1 MEKTMIIQG
10 REISHKDIE
19 LIREM
24 IKIHPSW
31 GRTQLSKELALLWNW
46 RAANGKFMSK
56 ILSLEIIIISYESDI
71 SKNNH

>member
-1 MEKTMIIQG
+1 MEKIMIIQG

-31 GRTQLSKELALLWNW
+31 GRIQLSKELALLWNW
-46 RAANGKFMSK
+46 RAANGQLKDMACRTF
-56 ILSLEIIIISYESDI
+56 L
-71 SKNNH
+71 

>member
-1 MEKTMIIQG
+1 MIIQG

-31 GRTQLSKELALLWNW
+31 GRASFLKNW
-46 RAANGKFMSK
+46 RSYGTGGRPTVNLRIWPAAPSF
-56 ILSLEIIIISYESDI
+56 
-71 SKNNH
+71 